1 LNYNDRIAGNINDIS
16 QESNELKESMDRASG
31 GLHKLT
37 DSVEAVN
44 SKLGDFTV
52 LGRSLGFLVV
62 LKNAEHPVDLAFDC
76 LGRFEAMAA
85 KGSPVAG
92 RTPPEPSLAIDFA
105 QDQVLISQTDP
116 RGVISYANND
126 FCEVSGYLFE
136 ELVGKPHNIIRHP
149 FMPRGAFGNM
159 WATLKAGEVWQGIV
173 VNKTK
178 DEGHYWVKATVYP
191 NFDNGTVVGYT
202 SLRTKPTPEQVRR
215 AIAAYQ
221 YIP

>member
-1 LNYNDRIAGNINDIS
+1 
-16 QESNELKESMDRASG
+16 
-31 GLHKLT
+31 
-37 DSVEAVN
+37 
-44 SKLGDFTV
+44 
-52 LGRSLGFLVV
+52 
-62 LKNAEHPVDLAFDC
+62 
-76 LGRFEAMAA
+76 
-85 KGSPVAG
+85 
-92 RTPPEPSLAIDFA
+92 
-105 QDQVLISQTDP
+105 
-116 RGVISYANND
+116 VISYANND